1 MEIDMQ
7 KVLMLPAFF
16 VALLMG
22 CTSQVQEGIEG
33 HPVTM
38 GPIAGGQRASVQTAL
53 SDGPGI
59 TALINKNYNEDTTSC
74 TEYGSGKTRGYYF
87 CTGVLLRTTDNGNFP
102 PWESSPLA
110 LDLRATSYTWIR
122 HDLNT
127 ASLYKRA
134 GFILLSPADV
144 LAQTVPGVVYPS
156 YSGSRNPV
164 VKCVYPFDAWTTR
177 DGTDRNYYA
186 CDYENTGTGSP
197 IVDLPWGS
205 CDNKEGFTLAT
216 QYESQLAASGYQHWR
231 QCSWNADNASGWR
244 NMIASHNKLVN
255 GNPLSYWNEVMLANF
270 GHNPYLPAWNE
281 LMRQWVLAFFY
292 DVSKAGGLSDAQAFQ
307 RKMAATGKRVPIV
320 RLSFTA
326 AAAQRFQFQQA
337 DQVAGLYP

>member
-1 MEIDMQ
+1 MK
-7 KVLMLPAFF
+7 KVLTLPMLFL
-16 VALLMG
+16 ALLVG
-22 CTSQVQEGIEG
+22 CSSQVQENVGEQT
-33 HPVTM
+33 VM
-38 GPIAGGQRASVQTAL
+38 VEPIAGAQRASVQTAL

-74 TEYGSGKTRGYYF
+74 TQYGTGKARGYYF

-102 PWESSPLA
+102 PWESSALA

-127 ASLYKRA
+127 TALYKRA

-144 LAQTVPGVVYPS
+144 LAQAVPGIAYPS
-156 YSGSRNPV
+156 YKGSGDPV

-177 DGTDRNYYA
+177 QGTDRNYYA

-197 IVDLPWGS
+197 VAELPWGS

-216 QYESQLAASGYQHWR
+216 QYENQLAATGYQHWR
-231 QCSWNADNASGWR
+231 QCSWNADSASGWR

-270 GHNPYLPAWNE
+270 GHSPNLPAWND
-281 LMRQWVLAFFY
+281 LMRQWVVAFFY

-320 RLSFTA
+320 RLNFTA